1 MNNKF
6 YSCLYTFGQQIKS
19 VSRTEKTK
27 LNSYFIVV
35 HPGVPIFGSKQK
47 AKPEIDF
54 VEGCPEVIKLKI
66 LNIYHQVFA

>member
-1 MNNKF
+1 M
-6 YSCLYTFGQQIKS
+6 
-19 VSRTEKTK
+19 SRTEKTK

-35 HPGVPIFGSKQK
+35 HPGVPIFGNKEK

-66 LNIYHQVFA
+66 LNIYHQVFAR